1 MSRLFCALILVMLS
15 GFLEAQTISK
25 DDENALKKHVYDQL
39 VKENFVKLNRVTQEG
54 DLASCELEF
63 QTTFKDIRARGGSP
77 VFLTGSFA
85 AMYTK
90 GKYPGFSLKVN
101 ASDMDIATQKWIN
114 IVPTYL
120 NVIVGKSDFSKY
132 KIIDFV
138 CESGGKC
145 LGYEDRSFALNLAV
159 IDVIPFDAGIVLS
172 LSKGGMDYTFKLSS
186 LMPAEVSGKV
196 LDKFIECNLEI
207 LEKVTDDLKVS
218 AK

>member
-1 MSRLFCALILVMLS
+1 MFISRLFAVLIVVMIS
-15 GFLEAQTISK
+15 GYVAAQTLSRE
-25 DDENALKKHVYDQL
+25 DEVSVKNYIYDKL

-63 QTTFKDIRARGGSP
+63 QNTFRDVRARGGSP

-101 ASDMDIATQKWIN
+101 ASDRDIATQKWIN

-120 NVIVGKSDFSKY
+120 NVTVGKNDFSKY
-132 KIIDFV
+132 KIIDFI

-172 LSKGGMDYTFKLSS
+172 L
-186 LMPAEVSGKV
+186 
-196 LDKFIECNLEI
+196 
-207 LEKVTDDLKVS
+207 
-218 AK
+218 